1 MLKIVDPAQKSGTL
15 EEFGMAYVGF
25 APFEIAA
32 AILAPI
38 AIIAGLVWLFG
49 GVALTYRCEIHLSMR
64 SSVAISE

>member
-1 MLKIVDPAQKSGTL
+1 MDPQQKSGTL

-32 AILAPI
+32 TILAPI

-49 GVALTYRCEIHLSMR
+49 GLALLIPPMIMLKKSKVRAS
-64 SSVAISE
+64 